1 MPEQGGVVFA
11 SFARESCRAMRVL
24 SILLRRRRLV
34 VFLHIALA
42 LVMVPGV
49 LQLENDNSPEVFF
62 ARDTEALQS
71 YQRFVREFGGGPAVR
86 VALGGRGLWTKQGLA
101 WLSELEE
108 RAASLPGVEAA
119 VGLAAQH
126 RWLLLEWP
134 PPDPEAFRDQVLEKG
149 LDLGAGWVSPEGDII
164 TMLVVLAD
172 LSPATERKLLHRLD
186 ALVSKTPPGI
196 RAHLS
201 GLPVLHLAMDRSL
214 VVMASRFLP
223 LLVLLAAAFLAFI
236 FRCLQAVTIPLIFV
250 GVCQTILFGVMGYV
264 GARINLVNIILAP
277 LLFVITLA
285 TAVHLLVRFRDLVQ
299 RGLKVPMAVL
309 STYRSKGRPV
319 LWTGFTT
326 LVAFGSLV
334 TGSVPPIRSVGA
346 WSAVGIAVMTALAF
360 TFYPVLLAGTQ
371 SRAPQ
376 PTVRPFELRAR
387 RQGRTWALW
396 AVLRRS
402 LVLTAAAAVF
412 TAALLGVARLQVE
425 DNPGKYFP
433 EHHPVRAELERL
445 QQHGVGVY
453 STELILSYPGINPS
467 VKGNTSAQG
476 GEEAGFL
483 NPYAQ
488 QRLAH
493 LSGRLRSEP
502 LVYGAVSSGD
512 LVEASIRSLLVEG
525 EVNDSIRWMALG
537 LFQTVPESRKLLHA
551 LVSADGKSA
560 RVTLLVPML
569 SFNQMQPLFKQV
581 KSEAARVFPDAE
593 IRVTGQYPL
602 ILLAQGKLLRGLII
616 SLSVTLLCVALVF
629 RLLLRST
636 RLTLRVL
643 VPNLWPV
650 ALVLGGMGW
659 LNVPLDSASVMTA
672 SIVLGLAVDDTLH
685 TLGHYLRL
693 VPRFGS
699 QQAIIRTL
707 ERTAPAHILTSLILV
722 AGFAF
727 CSLSDL
733 LPVSRTG
740 ALSAVAIFLALV
752 GDLLLV
758 PALLARTPRPSV
770 KIDN

>member
-1 MPEQGGVVFA
+1 MSALNV
-11 SFARESCRAMRVL
+11 
-24 SILLRRRRLV
+24 LLRHRRLV

-42 LVMVPGV
+42 LAMVPGI

-62 ARDTEALQS
+62 ARDTEALQR
-71 YQRFVREFGGGPAVR
+71 YQRFRQEFGGGQAVR
-86 VALGGRGLWTKQGLA
+86 IALSGRGLWTKQGLT

-108 RAASLPGVEAA
+108 HAASLPGVEAA

-134 PPDPEAFRDQVLEKG
+134 PPDPQAFRAQVLENG
-149 LDLGAGWVSPEGDII
+149 LDLGAGWMSSDGNTI

-172 LSPATERKLLHRLD
+172 LSPTAERELLHRLD
-186 ALVSKTPPGI
+186 ALAARAPPDI
-196 RAHLS
+196 QAHLS

-214 VVMASRFLP
+214 MAMAKRFFP
-223 LLVLLAAAFLAFI
+223 LLVLLAAAFLVFI
-236 FRCLQAVTIPLIFV
+236 FRHRQAVVIPLIFV
-250 GVCQTILFGVMGYV
+250 WVCQTILFGIMGYV
-264 GARINLVNIILAP
+264 GARVNLVNIILAP
-277 LLFVITLA
+277 LLFVISLA

-299 RGLKVPMAVL
+299 RGIKAPMAVL
-309 STYRSKGRPV
+309 STYRSKGWPV
-319 LWTGFTT
+319 LCTGFTT

-346 WSAVGIAVMTALAF
+346 WSALGIAVMTALAF
-360 TFYPVLLAGTQ
+360 TFYPALLAGTHPK
-371 SRAPQ
+371 RAQ
-376 PTVRPFELRAR
+376 QKARPFELWAR
-387 RQGRTWALW
+387 RRGRVWAQW
-396 AVLRRS
+396 SVRRRS
-402 LVLTAAAAVF
+402 LVLAGTAAVF
-412 TAALLGVARLQVE
+412 IAAMLGVAQLQVE
-425 DNPGKYFP
+425 DNLGKYFP
-433 EHHPVRAELERL
+433 KHHPVRAELERL

-453 STELILSYPGINPS
+453 STELILSYPGTNRS
-467 VKGNTSAQG
+467 VKGNTSTE
-476 GEEAGFL
+476 GEEETGFL
-483 NPYAQ
+483 NPTAQ

-493 LSGRLRSEP
+493 LSARLRSDP
-502 LVYGAVSSGD
+502 LVYGAISSGD

-537 LFQTVPESRKLLHA
+537 LFQTIPESRKLLNA
-551 LVSADGKSA
+551 LVSADGQSA

-581 KSEAARVFPDAE
+581 KAEAARVFPGAD
-593 IRVTGQYPL
+593 IWVTGQYPL
-602 ILLAQGKLLRGLII
+602 ILLAQGKLLRGLIV

-643 VPNLWPV
+643 VPNVWPV
-650 ALVLGGMGW
+650 VLVLGGMGW
-659 LNVPLDSASVMTA
+659 LKIPLDSASVMTA

-685 TLGHYLRL
+685 TLGHFLRL
-693 VPRFGS
+693 VPRCGS
-699 QQAIIRTL
+699 QKAIISTL
-707 ERTAPAHILTSLILV
+707 EHTAPAHILTSVILV

-752 GDLLLV
+752 GDLLLI
-758 PALLARTPRPSV
+758 PALLARTTRPPGE
-770 KIDN
+770 N

>member
-1 MPEQGGVVFA
+1 M
-11 SFARESCRAMRVL
+11 SVL
-24 SILLRRRRLV
+24 NILLRHRRLL
-34 VFLHIALA
+34 VFLHVALA
-42 LVMVPGV
+42 LAMVPGI

-71 YQRFVREFGGGPAVR
+71 YQRFRQEFGGGQAVR
-86 VALGGRGLWTKQGLA
+86 VALSGRGLWTKQGLA

-108 RAASLPGVEAA
+108 RAASLPGVDAA

-134 PPDPEAFRDQVLEKG
+134 PPDPEAFRSQVLENG
-149 LDLGAGWVSPEGDII
+149 LDLGAGWVSSDGDTI

-172 LSPATERKLLHRLD
+172 LPPASERALLHRLD
-186 ALVSKTPPGI
+186 ALVARTPPGI
-196 RAHLS
+196 QAHLS

-214 VVMASRFLP
+214 VVMAVRFLP

-236 FRCLQAVTIPLIFV
+236 FRHLQAVVIPLIFV
-250 GVCQTILFGVMGYV
+250 WVCQTILFGVMGYV

-277 LLFVITLA
+277 LLFVISLA

-299 RGLKVPMAVL
+299 RGVKAQMAVL
-309 STYRSKGRPV
+309 STYRSKGWPV

-346 WSAVGIAVMTALAF
+346 WSALGIAVMTVLAF
-360 TFYPVLLAGTQ
+360 TFYPALLAGI
-371 SRAPQ
+371 Q
-376 PTVRPFELRAR
+376 PKVSKPIARPFERWAR
-387 RQGRTWALW
+387 RQGRTWAYW

-402 LVLTAAAAVF
+402 LVLTGTAAVF
-412 TAALLGVARLQVE
+412 TAALLGVAQLQVE
-425 DNPGKYFP
+425 DNLGKYFP
-433 EHHPVRAELERL
+433 KHHPVRAELERL

-453 STELILSYPGINPS
+453 STELILSYRGTTRS
-467 VKGNTSAQG
+467 VKGNTSTEG
-476 GEEAGFL
+476 EEEAGFL
-483 NPYAQ
+483 NPSAQ

-493 LSGRLRSEP
+493 LSSRLRSDP

-537 LFQTVPESRKLLHA
+537 LFQTIPESRKLLHA
-551 LVSADGKSA
+551 LVSANGKSA

-569 SFNQMQPLFKQV
+569 SFNQMKPLFQQV
-581 KSEAARVFPDAE
+581 KAEASKIFPDAD
-593 IRVTGQYPL
+593 IWVTGQYPL
-602 ILLAQGKLLRGLII
+602 ILLAQGKLLRGLIV
-616 SLSVTLLCVALVF
+616 SLSITLLCVALVF

-659 LNVPLDSASVMTA
+659 LKVPLDSASVMTA

-685 TLGHYLRL
+685 TLGHFLRL
-693 VPRFGS
+693 SPRFGS
-699 QQAIIRTL
+699 QKAIISTL
-707 ERTAPAHILTSLILV
+707 ERTAPAHILTSVILV

-740 ALSAVAIFLALV
+740 TLSAVAIFLALV
-752 GDLLLV
+752 GDLLLI
-758 PALLARTPRPSV
+758 PALLARTSRHSA
-770 KIDN
+770 KIDH